1 MALAAAEHV
10 QQRVAHLVRLE
21 VASHELDEPIVRRLA
36 MILLSARRLSRAA
49 LAVRRFEAREL
60 GALKRVPDEGGN
72 QWQSE
77 AISGKQRQAETT
89 SELPNAYFCASLRW
103 GLVTLRW
110 KLAATRAQII
120 DCC

>member
-1 MALAAAEHV
+1 VALAAAEHV

-21 VASHELDEPIVRRLA
+21 VASHELDEPVVRRLA

-72 QWQSE
+72 QWPSV
-77 AISGKQRQAETT
+77 
-89 SELPNAYFCASLRW
+89 ASR
-103 GLVTLRW
+103 G
-110 KLAATRAQII
+110 
-120 DCC
+120 